1 MNREHRQDSVLSS
14 GGKWTWLLWSILAF
28 FVFHGAQS
36 LQAQSPGAISGTV
49 KDASGA
55 VVAGATI
62 TATNRETALVRTIP
76 SGPDGHYQLR
86 GLPVGVYDVKAEAA
100 GFQSQVQQELHLEV
114 AQEAVLNF
122 SLPVGTVQES
132 VSVTAEAPLVDT
144 TSGALGG
151 LVNEQRVTELP
162 LNGRSFNSL
171 VLLETG
177 VAVHHPVST
186 SSSTSIGM
194 AFSSNGAPIRSNY
207 MTMDGASIS
216 SSQGITGVS
225 SSGLMLGVDAIREFR
240 VINNNFPAEYGM
252 TMGSQMIIISKGG
265 SNKFHGTVFEFLRNS
280 DVQANSFFLNSANQ
294 PRPEFQRNSFGGS
307 FGGPV
312 RKDKDFFFVAY
323 EGLREK
329 KGIPLQIN
337 VPSTALRNGQLGPIS
352 PVVQPYINLFPLQN
366 GFLTS
371 DPSGKLGTATFS
383 YAYGQPTSE
392 DFGQARYD
400 HTFSDSD
407 QLFIRY
413 TIDDTRLTQDNG
425 SPGFFQTR
433 NTRGQYITVA
443 ENHIFSPTVLNTARM
458 SYSRPFQG
466 FLFPVTPGTQN
477 LAFYNAPG
485 IQLGSVSVSSGF
497 SIGGGNPNVFDEN
510 QETLSD
516 DVAWSKGKHSFKF
529 GTLMNRFRTILWTNN
544 NLWGTWTFPSVTS
557 FLADQP
563 SQLQI
568 ITPQSKTDRTYVW
581 NTFGFYGQ
589 DEWRVAPRLTF
600 NVGLRYEFSTTI
612 NEVTG
617 ANSSFRDILH
627 DKNGTVGLPLYK
639 NNSLGNFAPRFGFA
653 WDIFGDGK
661 TSVRGGFGIFYD
673 ISNLIAGAD
682 IATTGTLPY
691 SSTIILTNSLCFPN
705 CTTIPNVKDVSALGA
720 TPPGLR
726 TIEYGQKNPHML
738 SYNMTLDRQLPGK
751 MVLSVGY
758 AGSRG
763 LNIIQTIEGNP
774 IIPAFLPTGEQYP
787 LVLPSATSCQTT
799 PGQLGCRENPFIG
812 SCECKSTG
820 GDSWYNALQ
829 VRLQKQL
836 SRNLQFQVSYTFSK
850 SLDDT
855 QGQHGGEAGGTSI
868 TGTDPWNL
876 RTDKGPSDW
885 NTPHWLAINATYTI
899 PSTKTGFLGAV
910 TNGWRASSIIQITSG
925 LPFSVIESSC
935 RSNSMVLGNCA
946 DRVNVVPGCQKIVFN
961 GDPNSYFNPACFTLQ
976 PGGQLGNEGRASLM
990 GPSHKDVDLSL
1001 VKDTVLKH
1009 LGEGKHMEFRAEV
1022 FNLFNRP
1029 DFNIPTGGR
1038 TVFNASATK
1047 INGAPANP
1055 GQINTTI
1062 GDPREFQFALK
1073 FIF

>member
-1 MNREHRQDSVLSS
+1 MSGLQGKVALPFSLYSVLM
-14 GGKWTWLLWSILAF
+14 LALTAAMEI
-28 FVFHGAQS
+28 VALAQVPT
-36 LQAQSPGAISGTV
+36 AAISGTV
-49 KDASGA
+49 RDSSGA
-55 VVAGATI
+55 VVTAAII
-62 TATNRETALVRTIP
+62 TATSRETGLVRSAK
-76 SGPDGHYQLR
+76 SGPDGHYNLSS
-86 GLPVGVYDVKAEAA
+86 LPVGVYDVKSEMA
-100 GFQSQVQQELHLEV
+100 GFQSQVQQNLNLAV
-114 AQEAVLNF
+114 GQEAVMNF
-122 SLPVGTVQES
+122 TMSVGAVQET

-186 SSSTSIGM
+186 SSSTSIGL

-240 VINNNFPAEYGM
+240 VINNNFPAEFGM
-252 TMGSQMIIISKGG
+252 TMGSQMIIVSKGG
-265 SNKFHGTVFEFLRNS
+265 SNQFHGTAFEFLRNS
-280 DVQANSFFLNSANQ
+280 DIQANAFFLNYANQ

-323 EGLREK
+323 EGLREL
-329 KGIPLQIN
+329 KGIPLQIT
-337 VPSTALRNGQLGPIS
+337 VPSTALRNGQVGAIS
-352 PVVQPYINLFPLQN
+352 PAVQPYINLFPLQN
-366 GFLTS
+366 GSLVT
-371 DPSGKLGTATFS
+371 DPTGKSGNALFS
-383 YAYGQPTSE
+383 YAFGQPTSE

-400 HTFSDSD
+400 HTFSEND
-407 QLFIRY
+407 QFFTRY
-413 TIDDTRLTQDNG
+413 TIDDTRLAQDNG
-425 SPGFFQTR
+425 APGFLQTR
-433 NTRGQYITVA
+433 DTRGQYITVA
-443 ENHIFSPTVLNTARM
+443 ENHIFSPTVLNTARI
-458 SYSRPFQG
+458 SYERPFQG

-485 IQLGSVSVSSGF
+485 IQLGTVSVSGGGF
-497 SIGGGNPNVFDEN
+497 TIGGGNPNIFDEN

-516 DVAWSKGKHSFKF
+516 DVSWTKGKHTFKF

-544 NLWGTWTFPSVTS
+544 NLWGTWSFPNVAGFLTAQPTS
-557 FLADQP
+557 LT
-563 SQLQI
+563 I

-589 DEWRVAPRLTF
+589 DEWRVAPRLTV
-600 NVGLRYEFSTTI
+600 NVGLRYEFSSTI

-617 ANSSFRDILH
+617 ANSSFRDVLH
-627 DKNGTVGLPLYK
+627 DTNGTVGLPLYK
-639 NNSLGNFAPRFGFA
+639 NNSFGNIAPRFGFA

-682 IATTGTLPY
+682 IATTGTLPF
-691 SSTIILTNSLCFPN
+691 SSTIQLTNNLCFPN
-705 CTTIPNVKDVSALGA
+705 CTTIPNVKQISALGSA
-720 TPPGLR
+720 PPGLR
-726 TIEYGQKNPHML
+726 TIEYLQKNPHML

-751 MVLSVGY
+751 MVLSIGF

-763 LNIIQTIEGNP
+763 LNIIQTVEGNP
-774 IIPAFLPTGEQYP
+774 EIPAFLPTGEQYP
-787 LVLPSATSCQTT
+787 LVLPSAAACQTT
-799 PGQLGCRENPFIG
+799 PGQLGCRVNPFIG
-812 SCECKSTG
+812 NCECKTTS

-868 TGTDPWNL
+868 TGTDPWH
-876 RTDKGPSDW
+876 RSTDKGPSDW
-885 NTPHWLAINATYTI
+885 NTPHWLAINATYSL
-899 PSTKTGFLGAV
+899 PSTMKGLLGALA
-910 TNGWRASSIIQITSG
+910 NGWRASSIMQITSG
-925 LPFSVIESSC
+925 LPFSVTESNC
-935 RSNSMVLGNCA
+935 RSNSGVLSSTCA
-946 DRVNVVPGCQKIVFN
+946 DRVNVVSGCQKIVFN

-976 PGGQLGNEGRASLM
+976 PGGTLGNEGRATLM
-990 GPSHKDVDLSL
+990 GPLHADVDLSL
-1001 VKDTVLKH
+1001 VKDTALRI
-1009 LGEGKHMEFRAEV
+1009 LGEGKHLEFRAEV
-1022 FNLFNRP
+1022 FNIMNRP

-1047 INGAPANP
+1047 VNSTPANP

-1062 GDPREFQFALK
+1062 GDPREYQFALK